1 MMMMMM
7 MMMMRK
13 DPLRRHLSRI
23 LFCAVLV
30 WLLLP
35 KMNKGFTFFFGGG
48 RAKQGRPFQK
58 HEISPDLRICTV
70 SHVCIR
76 RNVHVR
82 TELRRNQC
90 WNRILLPSFS
100 RGGTDCKCERKT
112 GRRKD
117 YLASLV
123 SESLKSFASLFACT
137 K

>member
-1 MMMMMM
+1 MQCWFGCCC
-7 MMMMRK
+7 
-13 DPLRRHLSRI
+13 RR
-23 LFCAVLV
+23 
-30 WLLLP
+30 
-35 KMNKGFTFFFGGG
+35 GFTFFFGRGA
-48 RAKQGRPFQK
+48 RQARKAAFQK
-58 HEISPDLRICTV
+58 NEISPDLRICTV

-117 YLASLV
+117 YLGYVCRQLDFCTQIDLHTYKNVLSV
-123 SESLKSFASLFACT
+123 NRSDFAFAG
-137 K
+137 KDSNA

>member
-7 MMMMRK
+7 MMMMSK

-35 KMNKGFTFFFGGG
+35 KMIERKIIKGFTFFFG
-48 RAKQGRPFQK
+48 REARQARKAAFQK
-58 HEISPDLRICTV
+58 HEISPDLRIRTV

-90 WNRILLPSFS
+90 WNRILCSALP
-100 RGGTDCKCERKT
+100 
-112 GRRKD
+112 
-117 YLASLV
+117 L
-123 SESLKSFASLFACT
+123 
-137 K
+137 